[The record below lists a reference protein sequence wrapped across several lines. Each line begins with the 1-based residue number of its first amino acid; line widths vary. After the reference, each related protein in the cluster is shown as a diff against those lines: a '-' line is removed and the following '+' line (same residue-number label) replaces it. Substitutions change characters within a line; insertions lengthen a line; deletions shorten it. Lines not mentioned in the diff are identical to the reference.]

1 LKCRTARND
10 RPDRDLTSVWSLSLT
25 SPATPIPFQ
34 HEQPDARRSWLTL
47 HVRLIAPPET
57 TPEVLRVLD
66 ASPAVTHLCVN
77 EQSARKPSGD
87 VVSFDVAREGATSVL
102 EDPRGFGLE
111 QKGAI
116 VVENLDISISESAI
130 RAEEETPWRA
140 GGCGGLA
147 AAEAKR
153 RRRNPALHHLPL
165 FHDRGD
171 HDRRHRSHA

>member
-1 LKCRTARND
+1 M
-10 RPDRDLTSVWSLSLT
+10 
-25 SPATPIPFQ
+25 
-34 HEQPDARRSWLTL
+34 L

-57 TPEVLRVLD
+57 KPEVLRVLD

-130 RAEEETPWRA
+130 RAEEETPGEPADAVVWEQLEQSA
-140 GGCGGLA
+140 G
-147 AAEAKR
+147 EETR
-153 RRRNPALHHLPL
+153 PP
-165 FHDRGD
+165 
-171 HDRRHRSHA
+171 SPTPVS